1 MQYGVRQ
8 LGAERGPVSAAP
20 QPTLGLASAAGTS
33 GGRGDTASSSRTS
46 DIRAR
51 DHTHLPLVLAAGLPS
66 PTASAC
72 PLIPGRL
79 GTEREMFARLE
90 TRALISSH

>member
-33 GGRGDTASSSRTS
+33 GGRGDTASSSRTPAV
-46 DIRAR
+46 RAQ
-51 DHTHLPLVLAAGLPS
+51 DHTHLPLVLTAWAAL
-66 PTASAC
+66 
-72 PLIPGRL
+72 
-79 GTEREMFARLE
+79 
-90 TRALISSH
+90 SHSECLSFNSRKAWN